1 MYVLNMHVNCFNIA
15 VIDVFIHVN
24 ICEGELV
31 LTLPQPELSD
41 SHSGELVLS
50 LPQPE
55 LSDSHSGAS
64 FQAHAL
70 PRQMQ

>member
-1 MYVLNMHVNCFNIA
+1 MYVLNMHVDCFNIA
-15 VIDVFIHVN
+15 VIVVFIHVN
-24 ICEGELV
+24 ICE
-31 LTLPQPELSD
+31 
-41 SHSGELVLS
+41 GELVLS

-55 LSDSHSGAS
+55 LSDSYSGAS